1 MCHGHAAVIPAI
13 CAVSVPVRDPG
24 PTPSVTPWPD
34 AVQFGV
40 PAGLDHLLD
49 DLNPPQRD
57 AVLAGDGPL
66 LVLAGAGSGKTRV
79 IAHRIA
85 HLLGVRGV
93 HPRHVLAVTFTN
105 KAAGEM
111 ARRVD
116 ALLAPAGIRAPLIA
130 TFHSA
135 CVRILRAHGEAIGVP
150 RHFTIYDEDDRAALV
165 KECMKEGELAE
176 RTFTPSAAA
185 HRISYLKNQM
195 VSVQDALRDARGPW
209 EQKAALVYSRYEKR
223 IREAGVVDFDDL
235 LLLVVKLLAESPE
248 TLAWYRGLWKHVLVD
263 EYQDTN
269 RAQYRIIRL
278 LTDEHRN
285 VCVVGDSD
293 QCVVEGTLVQTTR
306 GPKRVEAIEKGD
318 AVIAGSGWGA
328 RDSATVEDVR
338 RTEYDGM
345 IVKIR
350 TADGREVRA
359 TPNHVMFGRFE
370 LDSAKYY
377 VYLMYQER
385 LGYRIG
391 LTKGS
396 RAADAQSLVC
406 GFRQRTNHETADRLW
421 ILAACDSR
429 AEAQYLEAYFATQ
442 YGLPTMV
449 FHVRGRR
456 MAITQEYVDRLYDE
470 VDTRLRA
477 KQLMADLLLFEE
489 YPHHRAGAVTRGG
502 ISRKILHF
510 TMFGDPRPRAW
521 HEHRIQLVSS
531 DLSLWERIGAVM
543 KPRRGQRRTW
553 RVETSRKDYDAGLT
567 FAAGLA
573 DIGALEVV
581 RRARLTNGKAFQ
593 FMPASHLRPG
603 MTVPVLEG
611 NQVRE
616 VRVASVEPE
625 RYQGYVYDLAVKN
638 LRNFAAGGLLVHNSI
653 YKWRGADINNILD
666 FEKDFPGTRVVKL
679 EQNYRSTKSILALA
693 ADVIAN
699 NQQRKE
705 KTLWTENPEGEPA
718 AVYRGWDE
726 HEEANFVAQTILKTR
741 ADGLGWDGIAVFYRT
756 NAQSR
761 VLEDALR
768 RARIPYVI
776 VGGVRFY
783 ERKEIRDTLAWLRLT
798 INPADDVAFRRAVQ
812 APPRGVG
819 ATSLARLD
827 ELALDETKPLLALA
841 AAPPPDIRGKARSG
855 LGDFAATVAR
865 LASQRGEL
873 SPPAFIDLVLQA
885 SGYRKALEQDRSPE
899 AEGRLENL
907 EELVAAA
914 EDFTHAEGEATVEAF
929 LDSVALMS
937 DVDELKDAEA
947 RVTLMTL
954 HSAKGLE
961 FPVVFLTGLEEGVF
975 PHARSMNDP
984 EEIEEE
990 RRLCYV
996 GLTRARDRLYLSY
1009 AVHRRIHG
1017 YGVGEPSRFLREMP
1031 EAHLTLLNASRPEP
1045 AFAEARV
1052 VPRYEPEE
1060 EAWPIKVG
1068 ARVRQAR
1075 FGEGLVVGVERDGP
1089 DIMVTVAFASVGRK
1103 RLSLQYAHLEE
1114 LDA

>member
-1 MCHGHAAVIPAI
+1 M
-13 CAVSVPVRDPG
+13 
-24 PTPSVTPWPD
+24 TLWPD
-34 AVQFGV
+34 AVQSLV

-85 HLLGVRGV
+85 HLLGVGGT
-93 HPRHVLAVTFTN
+93 HPRNVLAVTFTN

-116 ALLAPAGIRAPLIA
+116 ALLAPAGLRAPLIA
-130 TFHSA
+130 TFHSV
-135 CVRILRAHGEAIGVP
+135 CVRMLRAHGEAIGLP
-150 RHFTIYDEDDRAALV
+150 RHFTIYDEDDRTALV
-165 KECMKEGELAE
+165 KECMKEGELTD
-176 RTFTPSAAA
+176 RSFTPGAAA

-223 IREAGVVDFDDL
+223 LRETGAVDFDDL
-235 LLLVVKLLAESPE
+235 LLLVVKLLQDSPE

-278 LTDEHRN
+278 LTAEHRN
-285 VCVVGDSD
+285 ICVVGD
-293 QCVVEGTLVQTTR
+293 
-306 GPKRVEAIEKGD
+306 
-318 AVIAGSGWGA
+318 
-328 RDSATVEDVR
+328 DS
-338 RTEYDGM
+338 
-345 IVKIR
+345 
-350 TADGREVRA
+350 
-359 TPNHVMFGRFE
+359 
-370 LDSAKYY
+370 
-377 VYLMYQER
+377 Q
-385 LGYRIG
+385 
-391 LTKGS
+391 
-396 RAADAQSLVC
+396 
-406 GFRQRTNHETADRLW
+406 
-421 ILAACDSR
+421 
-429 AEAQYLEAYFATQ
+429 
-442 YGLPTMV
+442 
-449 FHVRGRR
+449 
-456 MAITQEYVDRLYDE
+456 
-470 VDTRLRA
+470 
-477 KQLMADLLLFEE
+477 
-489 YPHHRAGAVTRGG
+489 
-502 ISRKILHF
+502 
-510 TMFGDPRPRAW
+510 
-521 HEHRIQLVSS
+521 
-531 DLSLWERIGAVM
+531 
-543 KPRRGQRRTW
+543 
-553 RVETSRKDYDAGLT
+553 
-567 FAAGLA
+567 
-573 DIGALEVV
+573 
-581 RRARLTNGKAFQ
+581 
-593 FMPASHLRPG
+593 
-603 MTVPVLEG
+603 
-611 NQVRE
+611 
-616 VRVASVEPE
+616 
-625 RYQGYVYDLAVKN
+625 
-638 LRNFAAGGLLVHNSI
+638 SI
-653 YKWRGADINNILD
+653 YRWRGADINNILD
-666 FEKDFPGTRVVKL
+666 FEKDFPGTRTVKL
-679 EQNYRSTKSILALA
+679 EQNYRSTKSILAV
-693 ADVIAN
+693 ADGVIAN
-699 NQQRKE
+699 NHQRKE
-705 KTLWTENPEGEPA
+705 KTLWTANPVGEPA

-741 ADGLGWDGIAVFYRT
+741 TDGVGWDGIAVFYRT

-761 VLEDALR
+761 VVEDALR

-783 ERKEIRDTLAWLRLT
+783 ERKEIKDTLAWLRLS

-819 ATSLARLD
+819 ATTLARLD
-827 ELALDETKPLLALA
+827 EFALDATEPRPLLELA
-841 AAPPPDIRGKARSG
+841 KAPPPDVRGKARTG
-855 LGDFAATVAR
+855 LEDFATTVGR
-865 LASQRGEL
+865 LAAQRREL

-907 EELVAAA
+907 EELIAAA
-914 EDFTHAEGEATVEAF
+914 EDFVAAEGEPTIEAF

-937 DVDELKDAEA
+937 DVDELKEAEA

-1045 AFAEARV
+1045 QFAEARV

-1060 EAWPIKVG
+1060 EQWPIKVG
-1068 ARVRQAR
+1068 ARVRHAR
-1075 FGEGLVVGVERDGP
+1075 FGEGLVVGVERDGG
-1089 DIMVTVAFASVGRK
+1089 DVIVTVGFASVGRK

>member
-1 MCHGHAAVIPAI
+1 MP
-13 CAVSVPVRDPG
+13 P
-24 PTPSVTPWPD
+24 
-34 AVQFGV
+34 
-40 PAGLDHLLD
+40 GLDHLLD

-93 HPRHVLAVTFTN
+93 HPRQVLAVTFTN

-116 ALLAPAGIRAPLIA
+116 ALLAPAGLRAPLIA

-150 RHFTIYDEDDRAALV
+150 RHFTIYDEDDRVALV
-165 KECMKEGELAE
+165 KECMKEGELAD
-176 RTFTPSAAA
+176 RSFTPSAAA

-195 VSVQDALRDARGPW
+195 IGVQDALRDARGPW

-223 IREAGVVDFDDL
+223 LRDAGVVDFDDL
-235 LLLVVKLLAESPE
+235 LLLVVKLFQESPE

-285 VCVVGDSD
+285 IWVVGDGD
-293 QCVVEGTLVQTTR
+293 Q
-306 GPKRVEAIEKGD
+306 
-318 AVIAGSGWGA
+318 
-328 RDSATVEDVR
+328 
-338 RTEYDGM
+338 
-345 IVKIR
+345 
-350 TADGREVRA
+350 
-359 TPNHVMFGRFE
+359 
-370 LDSAKYY
+370 
-377 VYLMYQER
+377 
-385 LGYRIG
+385 
-391 LTKGS
+391 
-396 RAADAQSLVC
+396 
-406 GFRQRTNHETADRLW
+406 
-421 ILAACDSR
+421 
-429 AEAQYLEAYFATQ
+429 
-442 YGLPTMV
+442 
-449 FHVRGRR
+449 
-456 MAITQEYVDRLYDE
+456 
-470 VDTRLRA
+470 
-477 KQLMADLLLFEE
+477 
-489 YPHHRAGAVTRGG
+489 
-502 ISRKILHF
+502 
-510 TMFGDPRPRAW
+510 
-521 HEHRIQLVSS
+521 
-531 DLSLWERIGAVM
+531 
-543 KPRRGQRRTW
+543 
-553 RVETSRKDYDAGLT
+553 
-567 FAAGLA
+567 
-573 DIGALEVV
+573 
-581 RRARLTNGKAFQ
+581 
-593 FMPASHLRPG
+593 
-603 MTVPVLEG
+603 
-611 NQVRE
+611 
-616 VRVASVEPE
+616 
-625 RYQGYVYDLAVKN
+625 
-638 LRNFAAGGLLVHNSI
+638 SI
-653 YKWRGADINNILD
+653 YKFRGADVHNILD
-666 FEKDFPGTRVVKL
+666 FEHDYPGTRVVKL
-679 EQNYRSTKSILALA
+679 EQNYRSTKNILAV
-693 ADVIAN
+693 ADAVIAN

-705 KTLWTENPEGEPA
+705 RTLWTENHAGEPA

-741 ADGLGWDGIAVFYRT
+741 ADGVGWDGIAVFYRT

-783 ERKEIRDTLAWLRLT
+783 ERKEIKDTLAWLRLA
-798 INPADDVAFRRAVQ
+798 INPADDIAFRRAVQ

-819 ATSLARLD
+819 ATTLARLD
-827 ELALDETKPLLALA
+827 ELALDHNLPLLTLA
-841 AAPPPDIRGKARSG
+841 ATPPPDVRGKARTG
-855 LGDFAATVAR
+855 LEDFATTVQR
-865 LASQRGEL
+865 LAGQRAEL

-907 EELVAAA
+907 EELIAAA
-914 EDFTHAEGEATVEAF
+914 EDFVVSAGEGTVEAF

-937 DVDELKDAEA
+937 DVDELKEAEA

-1031 EAHLTLLNASRPEP
+1031 EGHLTLLNASRPEP
-1045 AFAEARV
+1045 QLAQARV

-1060 EAWPIKVG
+1060 ESWPIKVG
-1068 ARVRQAR
+1068 ARVRHAR
-1075 FGEGLVVGVERDGP
+1075 FGEGLVVGVERDGE
-1089 DIMVTVAFASVGRK
+1089 DVIVTVAFASVGRK

>member
-1 MCHGHAAVIPAI
+1 MTSCLN
-13 CAVSVPVRDPG
+13 
-24 PTPSVTPWPD
+24 

-49 DLNPPQRD
+49 DLNPPQRE

-85 HLLGVRGV
+85 HLIGVRGV

-116 ALLAPAGIRAPLIA
+116 LLLAPTGLRSPLIA

-135 CVRILRAHGEAIGVP
+135 CVRILRAHGEAIGLP
-150 RHFTIYDEDDRAALV
+150 RHFTIYDEDDRVALV
-165 KECMKEGELAE
+165 KECMKQGELAD
-176 RTFTPSAAA
+176 RTFTPSSAA

-195 VSVQDALRDARGPW
+195 TGVQDALRDARGPW

-223 IREAGVVDFDDL
+223 LRETGAVDFDDL
-235 LLLVVKLLAESPE
+235 LLLVVKLFRESSE

-285 VCVVGDSD
+285 IWVVGDGD
-293 QCVVEGTLVQTTR
+293 Q
-306 GPKRVEAIEKGD
+306 
-318 AVIAGSGWGA
+318 
-328 RDSATVEDVR
+328 
-338 RTEYDGM
+338 
-345 IVKIR
+345 
-350 TADGREVRA
+350 
-359 TPNHVMFGRFE
+359 
-370 LDSAKYY
+370 
-377 VYLMYQER
+377 
-385 LGYRIG
+385 
-391 LTKGS
+391 
-396 RAADAQSLVC
+396 
-406 GFRQRTNHETADRLW
+406 
-421 ILAACDSR
+421 
-429 AEAQYLEAYFATQ
+429 
-442 YGLPTMV
+442 
-449 FHVRGRR
+449 
-456 MAITQEYVDRLYDE
+456 
-470 VDTRLRA
+470 
-477 KQLMADLLLFEE
+477 
-489 YPHHRAGAVTRGG
+489 
-502 ISRKILHF
+502 
-510 TMFGDPRPRAW
+510 
-521 HEHRIQLVSS
+521 
-531 DLSLWERIGAVM
+531 
-543 KPRRGQRRTW
+543 
-553 RVETSRKDYDAGLT
+553 
-567 FAAGLA
+567 
-573 DIGALEVV
+573 
-581 RRARLTNGKAFQ
+581 
-593 FMPASHLRPG
+593 
-603 MTVPVLEG
+603 
-611 NQVRE
+611 
-616 VRVASVEPE
+616 
-625 RYQGYVYDLAVKN
+625 
-638 LRNFAAGGLLVHNSI
+638 SI
-653 YKWRGADINNILD
+653 YKFRGADVHNILD
-666 FEKDFPGTRVVKL
+666 FERDYPGTRVVKL
-679 EQNYRSTKSILALA
+679 EQNYRSTKSILSV
-693 ADVIAN
+693 ADAVIAN

-705 KTLWTENPEGEPA
+705 RTLWTENPAGEPA

-741 ADGLGWDGIAVFYRT
+741 AGGVGWDGIAVFYRT

-783 ERKEIRDTLAWLRLT
+783 ERKEIKDTLAWLRLA

-812 APPRGVG
+812 ALPRGVG

-827 ELALDETKPLLALA
+827 EFALDESKPLLALA
-841 AAPPPDIRGKARSG
+841 ASPPPDIRGKARTG
-855 LGDFAATVAR
+855 LEDFATTVRR

-873 SPPAFIDLVLQA
+873 STPAFIDLVLQA

-899 AEGRLENL
+899 AEGRIENL
-907 EELVAAA
+907 EELIAAS
-914 EDFTHAEGEATVEAF
+914 EDFLVSGGETTVEAF

-996 GLTRARDRLYLSY
+996 GLTRARERLYLSY

-1017 YGVGEPSRFLREMP
+1017 YGVGEPSRFLLEMP
-1031 EAHLTLLNASRPEP
+1031 EGHLALLNASRPEP
-1045 AFAEARV
+1045 QFAEARV

-1060 EAWPIKVG
+1060 ESWPIKVG
-1068 ARVRQAR
+1068 ARVRHAR
-1075 FGEGLVVGVERDGP
+1075 FGEGLVVGVERDGA
-1089 DIMVTVAFASVGRK
+1089 DIIVTVGFASVGRK

>member
-1 MCHGHAAVIPAI
+1 MTSCLN
-13 CAVSVPVRDPG
+13 
-24 PTPSVTPWPD
+24 

-49 DLNPPQRD
+49 DLNPPQRE

-85 HLLGVRGV
+85 HLIGVRGV

-116 ALLAPAGIRAPLIA
+116 LLLAPTGLRSPLIA

-135 CVRILRAHGEAIGVP
+135 CVRILRAHGEAIGLP
-150 RHFTIYDEDDRAALV
+150 RHFTIYDEDDRVALV
-165 KECMKEGELAE
+165 KECMKQGELAD
-176 RTFTPSAAA
+176 RTFTPSSAA

-195 VSVQDALRDARGPW
+195 TGVQDALRDARGPW

-223 IREAGVVDFDDL
+223 LRATGAVDFDDL
-235 LLLVVKLLAESPE
+235 LLLVVKLFRESSE

-285 VCVVGDSD
+285 IWVVGDGD
-293 QCVVEGTLVQTTR
+293 Q
-306 GPKRVEAIEKGD
+306 
-318 AVIAGSGWGA
+318 
-328 RDSATVEDVR
+328 
-338 RTEYDGM
+338 
-345 IVKIR
+345 
-350 TADGREVRA
+350 
-359 TPNHVMFGRFE
+359 
-370 LDSAKYY
+370 
-377 VYLMYQER
+377 
-385 LGYRIG
+385 
-391 LTKGS
+391 
-396 RAADAQSLVC
+396 
-406 GFRQRTNHETADRLW
+406 
-421 ILAACDSR
+421 
-429 AEAQYLEAYFATQ
+429 
-442 YGLPTMV
+442 
-449 FHVRGRR
+449 
-456 MAITQEYVDRLYDE
+456 
-470 VDTRLRA
+470 
-477 KQLMADLLLFEE
+477 
-489 YPHHRAGAVTRGG
+489 
-502 ISRKILHF
+502 
-510 TMFGDPRPRAW
+510 
-521 HEHRIQLVSS
+521 
-531 DLSLWERIGAVM
+531 
-543 KPRRGQRRTW
+543 
-553 RVETSRKDYDAGLT
+553 
-567 FAAGLA
+567 
-573 DIGALEVV
+573 
-581 RRARLTNGKAFQ
+581 
-593 FMPASHLRPG
+593 
-603 MTVPVLEG
+603 
-611 NQVRE
+611 
-616 VRVASVEPE
+616 
-625 RYQGYVYDLAVKN
+625 
-638 LRNFAAGGLLVHNSI
+638 SI
-653 YKWRGADINNILD
+653 YKFRGADVHNILD
-666 FEKDFPGTRVVKL
+666 FERDYPGTRVVKL
-679 EQNYRSTKSILALA
+679 EQNYRSTKSILSV
-693 ADVIAN
+693 ADAVIAN

-705 KTLWTENPEGEPA
+705 RTLWTENPAGEPA

-741 ADGLGWDGIAVFYRT
+741 AGGVGWDGIAVFYRT

-783 ERKEIRDTLAWLRLT
+783 ERKEIKDTLAWLRLA

-812 APPRGVG
+812 ALPRGVG

-827 ELALDETKPLLALA
+827 EFALDESKPLLALA
-841 AAPPPDIRGKARSG
+841 ASPPPDIRGKARTG
-855 LGDFAATVAR
+855 LEDFATTVRR

-873 SPPAFIDLVLQA
+873 STPAFIDLVLQA

-899 AEGRLENL
+899 AEGRIENL
-907 EELVAAA
+907 EELIAAS
-914 EDFTHAEGEATVEAF
+914 EDFLVSGGETTVEAF

-937 DVDELKDAEA
+937 DVDELKDAET

-996 GLTRARDRLYLSY
+996 GLTRARERLYLSY

-1031 EAHLTLLNASRPEP
+1031 EGHLTLLNASRPEP
-1045 AFAEARV
+1045 QFAEARV

-1060 EAWPIKVG
+1060 ESWPIKVG
-1068 ARVRQAR
+1068 ARVRHAR
-1075 FGEGLVVGVERDGP
+1075 FGEGLVVGVERDGA
-1089 DIMVTVAFASVGRK
+1089 DIIVTVGFASVGRK

>member
-1 MCHGHAAVIPAI
+1 
-13 CAVSVPVRDPG
+13 
-24 PTPSVTPWPD
+24 
-34 AVQFGV
+34 
-40 PAGLDHLLD
+40 
-49 DLNPPQRD
+49 
-57 AVLAGDGPL
+57 
-66 LVLAGAGSGKTRV
+66 
-79 IAHRIA
+79 
-85 HLLGVRGV
+85 
-93 HPRHVLAVTFTN
+93 
-105 KAAGEM
+105 
-111 ARRVD
+111 
-116 ALLAPAGIRAPLIA
+116 
-130 TFHSA
+130 
-135 CVRILRAHGEAIGVP
+135 AHGEAIGLP

-235 LLLVVKLLAESPE
+235 LLLVVKLLRESPE

-293 QCVVEGTLVQTTR
+293 QCVVEGTMVQTVR
-306 GPKRVEAIEKGD
+306 GPKPVEAIRKGD
-318 AVIAGSGWGA
+318 AIVAGVGWGR

-338 RTEYDGM
+338 RNPYDGM
-345 IVKIR
+345 IVRIK
-350 TADGREVRA
+350 TEDGRELLA
-359 TPNHVMFGRFE
+359 TPNHMVFGRFD
-370 LDSAKYY
+370 LNSAKYY
-377 VYLMYQER
+377 VYLMYQQR

-391 LTKGS
+391 LTKGM
-396 RAADAQSLVC
+396 RAADAKQLVL
-406 GFRQRTNHETADRLW
+406 GFQQRTNHEVADRVW
-421 ILAACDSR
+421 ILATCDSR
-429 AEAQYLEAYFATQ
+429 AEAQYLEAYFACQ

-456 MAITQEYVDRLYDE
+456 MAITQQHIDRLYDDI
-470 VDTRLRA
+470 DTRPRA

-489 YPHHRAGAVTRGG
+489 YPHHRAGAHHQDGAVAG
-502 ISRKILHF
+502 SRKVVNFI
-510 TMFGDPRPRAW
+510 MFGGPRPYGW
-521 HEHRIQLVSS
+521 HEHRIQLISS
-531 DLSLWERIGAVM
+531 DMAFWERVASL
-543 KPRRGQRRTW
+543 KAPRPGKRQTW
-553 RVETSRKDYDAGLT
+553 RVETSRKDYDAGL
-567 FAAGLA
+567 ALARRLA
-573 DIGALEVV
+573 DAGDVDIV
-581 RRARLTNGKAFQ
+581 RRARLTSGKPFH
-593 FMPASHLRPG
+593 FMPASHLRRG
-603 MTVPVLEG
+603 MSVPVLDG
-611 NQVRE
+611 QVVRD
-616 VRVASVEPE
+616 VRVASVEFE
-625 RYQGYVYDLAVKN
+625 RYQGYVYDLTVKD
-638 LRNFAAGGLLVHNSI
+638 LRNFSAGGLLVHNSI

-693 ADVIAN
+693 AGVIDN
-699 NQQRKE
+699 NLQRKD
-705 KTLWTENPEGEPA
+705 KTLWTENPQGEPA

-741 ADGLGWDGIAVFYRT
+741 ADGVGWDGIAVFYRT

-783 ERKEIRDTLAWLRLT
+783 ERKEIKDTLAWLRLS

-819 ATSLARLD
+819 ATTLARLD
-827 ELALDETKPLLALA
+827 EVALDHNLPLLTLA
-841 AAPPPDIRGKARSG
+841 AMPPPDVRGKARSG
-855 LGDFAATVAR
+855 LEDFAATVGR
-865 LASQRGEL
+865 LASQRGAL

-885 SGYRKALEQDRSPE
+885 SGCRKALEQDRSPE

-907 EELVAAA
+907 EELIAAA
-914 EDFTHAEGEATVEAF
+914 EDFAHAEGEATVEAF

-937 DVDELKDAEA
+937 DVDELKEAEA

-961 FPVVFLTGLEEGVF
+961 FPVVFLSGLEEGVF

-996 GLTRARDRLYLSY
+996 GLTRARERLYLSY

-1045 AFAEARV
+1045 RFAEARV
-1052 VPRYEPEE
+1052 IPRYEPEE

-1068 ARVRQAR
+1068 TRVRHAR
-1075 FGEGLVVGVERDGP
+1075 FGEGLVVGVERDGG
-1089 DIMVTVAFASVGRK
+1089 DIIVTVGFASVGRK
-1103 RLSLQYAHLEE
+1103 RLSFEYAHLEE

>member
-1 MCHGHAAVIPAI
+1 
-13 CAVSVPVRDPG
+13 
-24 PTPSVTPWPD
+24 VTPWLD

-93 HPRHVLAVTFTN
+93 HPRNVLAVTFTN

-135 CVRILRAHGEAIGVP
+135 CVRILRAHGEAIGLP

-235 LLLVVKLLAESPE
+235 LLLVVKLLRESAE

-293 QCVVEGTLVQTTR
+293 QCVVEGTMVQTVR
-306 GPKRVEAIEKGD
+306 GPKPVEAIRKGD
-318 AVIAGSGWGA
+318 AIVAGVGWGR

-338 RTEYDGM
+338 RNPYDGM
-345 IVKIR
+345 IVRIK
-350 TADGREVRA
+350 TEDGRELLA
-359 TPNHVMFGRFE
+359 TPNHMVFGRFD
-370 LDSAKYY
+370 LNSAKYY
-377 VYLMYQER
+377 VYLMYQQR

-391 LTKGS
+391 LTKGM
-396 RAADAQSLVC
+396 RAADAKQLVL
-406 GFRQRTNHETADRLW
+406 GFQQRTNHEVADRVW
-421 ILAACDSR
+421 ILATCDSR
-429 AEAQYLEAYFATQ
+429 AEAQYLEAYFACQ

-456 MAITQEYVDRLYDE
+456 MAITQQHIDRLYDDI
-470 VDTRLRA
+470 DTRPRA

-489 YPHHRAGAVTRGG
+489 YPHHRAGAHHQDGAVAG
-502 ISRKILHF
+502 SRKVVNFI
-510 TMFGDPRPRAW
+510 MFGGPRPYGW
-521 HEHRIQLVSS
+521 HEHRIQLISS
-531 DLSLWERIGAVM
+531 DMAFWERVASL
-543 KPRRGQRRTW
+543 KAPRPGKRQTW
-553 RVETSRKDYDAGLT
+553 RVETSRKDYDAGL
-567 FAAGLA
+567 ALARRLA
-573 DIGALEVV
+573 DAGDVDIV
-581 RRARLTNGKAFQ
+581 RRARLTSGKAFH
-593 FMPASHLRPG
+593 FMPASHLRRG
-603 MTVPVLEG
+603 MSVPVLDG
-611 NQVRE
+611 QVVRD
-616 VRVASVEPE
+616 VRVASVEFE
-625 RYQGYVYDLAVKN
+625 RYQGYVYDLTVKD
-638 LRNFAAGGLLVHNSI
+638 LRNFSAGGLLVHNSI

-693 ADVIAN
+693 AGVIDN
-699 NQQRKE
+699 NLQRKD
-705 KTLWTENPEGEPA
+705 KTLWTENPQGEPA

-741 ADGLGWDGIAVFYRT
+741 ADGVGWDGIAVFYRT

-783 ERKEIRDTLAWLRLT
+783 ERKEIKDTLAWLRLS

-819 ATSLARLD
+819 ATTLARLD
-827 ELALDETKPLLALA
+827 EVALDHNLPLLTLA
-841 AAPPPDIRGKARSG
+841 AMPPPDVRGKARSG
-855 LGDFAATVAR
+855 LEDFAATVGR
-865 LASQRGEL
+865 LASQRGAL

-885 SGYRKALEQDRSPE
+885 SGCRKALEQDRSPE

-907 EELVAAA
+907 EELIAAA
-914 EDFTHAEGEATVEAF
+914 EDFAHAEGEATVEAF

-937 DVDELKDAEA
+937 DVDELKEAEA

-961 FPVVFLTGLEEGVF
+961 FPVVFLSGLEEGVF

-996 GLTRARDRLYLSY
+996 GLTRARERLYLSY

-1045 AFAEARV
+1045 RFAEARV
-1052 VPRYEPEE
+1052 IPRYEPEE

-1068 ARVRQAR
+1068 TRVRHAR
-1075 FGEGLVVGVERDGP
+1075 FGEGLVVGVERDGG
-1089 DIMVTVAFASVGRK
+1089 DIIVTVGFASVGRK
-1103 RLSLQYAHLEE
+1103 RLSFEYAHLEE

>member
-1 MCHGHAAVIPAI
+1 
-13 CAVSVPVRDPG
+13 
-24 PTPSVTPWPD
+24 
-34 AVQFGV
+34 V

-135 CVRILRAHGEAIGVP
+135 CVRILRAHGEAIGLP

-165 KECMKEGELAE
+165 KECMKEGELAD
-176 RTFTPSAAA
+176 RSFTPSAAA

-195 VSVQDALRDARGPW
+195 ASPQDALRDARGPW

-235 LLLVVKLLAESPE
+235 LLLVVKLFHDSPE

-293 QCVVEGTLVQTTR
+293 Q
-306 GPKRVEAIEKGD
+306 
-318 AVIAGSGWGA
+318 
-328 RDSATVEDVR
+328 
-338 RTEYDGM
+338 
-345 IVKIR
+345 
-350 TADGREVRA
+350 
-359 TPNHVMFGRFE
+359 
-370 LDSAKYY
+370 
-377 VYLMYQER
+377 
-385 LGYRIG
+385 
-391 LTKGS
+391 
-396 RAADAQSLVC
+396 
-406 GFRQRTNHETADRLW
+406 
-421 ILAACDSR
+421 
-429 AEAQYLEAYFATQ
+429 
-442 YGLPTMV
+442 
-449 FHVRGRR
+449 
-456 MAITQEYVDRLYDE
+456 
-470 VDTRLRA
+470 
-477 KQLMADLLLFEE
+477 
-489 YPHHRAGAVTRGG
+489 
-502 ISRKILHF
+502 
-510 TMFGDPRPRAW
+510 
-521 HEHRIQLVSS
+521 
-531 DLSLWERIGAVM
+531 
-543 KPRRGQRRTW
+543 
-553 RVETSRKDYDAGLT
+553 
-567 FAAGLA
+567 
-573 DIGALEVV
+573 
-581 RRARLTNGKAFQ
+581 
-593 FMPASHLRPG
+593 
-603 MTVPVLEG
+603 
-611 NQVRE
+611 
-616 VRVASVEPE
+616 
-625 RYQGYVYDLAVKN
+625 
-638 LRNFAAGGLLVHNSI
+638 SI

-693 ADVIAN
+693 AGVIDN
-699 NQQRKE
+699 NLQRKE
-705 KTLWTENPEGEPA
+705 KTLWTENAAGEPA

-741 ADGLGWDGIAVFYRT
+741 AAGVGWDGIAVFYRT

-783 ERKEIRDTLAWLRLT
+783 ERKEIKDTLAWLRVA

-812 APPRGVG
+812 APSRGVG

-827 ELALDETKPLLALA
+827 EVALDEGKPLLTLA
-841 AAPPPDIRGKARSG
+841 AAPPPDVRGKARTG
-855 LGDFAATVAR
+855 LEDFAATVAR

-907 EELVAAA
+907 EELIAAA
-914 EDFTHAEGEATVEAF
+914 EDFTHAEGETTVEAF

-937 DVDELKDAEA
+937 DIDELKEAEA

-996 GLTRARDRLYLSY
+996 GLTRARERLYLSY

-1031 EAHLTLLNASRPEP
+1031 EAHLALLNASRPEP

-1052 VPRYEPEE
+1052 VPRYEPQEE
-1060 EAWPIKVG
+1060 SWPIKVG

-1075 FGEGLVVGVERDGP
+1075 FGEGLVVGVERDGA
-1089 DIMVTVAFASVGRK
+1089 DIIVTVAFASVGRK